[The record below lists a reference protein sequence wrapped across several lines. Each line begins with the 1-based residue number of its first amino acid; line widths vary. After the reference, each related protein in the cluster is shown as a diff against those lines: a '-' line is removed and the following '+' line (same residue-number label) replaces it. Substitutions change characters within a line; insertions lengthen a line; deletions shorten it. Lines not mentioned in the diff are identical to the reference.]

1 MDSTRRPPEDQADN
15 EKEETMLRLLTAAVA
30 AAVLVVPAA
39 QADRLSAKHSGP
51 GQPNAVTEWNAI
63 ATPAIAAGRPPASSE
78 VLLGLVQAAIYDA
91 VLSAKGDDD
100 DAFIVSIRRSGPTS
114 ADAAVAAAARGVL
127 MARVPGQA
135 AVVETAY
142 TSYLAGIADGSAK
155 TNGIRLGRGIAGAY
169 VGLRLDDGFD
179 NVVLFEQPQVGPGVF
194 EPLVPLPV
202 QPVDVK
208 LKQVRPLTF
217 DDPARFRPDGPDPLT
232 SQSYTEDF
240 NEVKALGRSDSAVRT
255 PEQTTVARFWTDHAM
270 SQWSRAVRNLALAR
284 RLDLEETA
292 ELMALAHVSGGDSA
306 IGCWEA
312 KYYFNF
318 WRPVHAIQRAG
329 TDGNPDTEADSSWT
343 HLVAGNH
350 PEYPSGHAC
359 VTGGVTHGIAD
370 YFGTD
375 RVAVD
380 IDSVVTGTTQQF
392 DRLRDVRAEVK
403 LARIFGG
410 LHFRKA
416 MEDGE
421 QIGRRT
427 ARQVGRS
434 FD

>member
-1 MDSTRRPPEDQADN
+1 
-15 EKEETMLRLLTAAVA
+15 MLRLLTTVAAVA
-30 AAVLVVPAA
+30 VLFVPAA
-39 QADRLSAKHSGP
+39 RADRQHATHSGP
-51 GQPNAVTEWNAI
+51 AQPNAVTDWNLIATNAI
-63 ATPAIAAGRPPASSE
+63 SVGRPPASSE

-91 VLSAKGDDD
+91 VVSAKGDGDE
-100 DAFIVSIRRSGPTS
+100 AFAVSIRRFGPTS
-114 ADAAVAAAARGVL
+114 ANAAVAAAARGLLVN
-127 MARVPGQA
+127 RVPGQA
-135 AVVETAY
+135 AAVEAAY
-142 TSYLAGIADGSAK
+142 TSYLAGLTDGTAK
-155 TNGIRLGRGIAGAY
+155 TNGIRLGRAVAGAY

-179 NVVLFEQPQVGPGVF
+179 NVVLYEQPPVGAGVF

-208 LKQVRPLTF
+208 LQQVRPLTF
-217 DDPARFRPDGPDPLT
+217 DDPARFRPEGPDSLV
-232 SQSYTEDF
+232 SASYTADF
-240 NEVKALGRSDSAVRT
+240 IEVKALGRATGSTRL
-255 PEQTTVARFWTDHAM
+255 PEHTATATFWTDHAM

-312 KYYFNF
+312 KYHYYF

-329 TDGNPDTEADSSWT
+329 TDGNPATEADPAWT
-343 HLVAGNH
+343 HLFAGNH

-359 VTGGVTHGIAD
+359 VTAGVTHGVAD

-375 RVAVD
+375 RVSLAV
-380 IDSVVTGTTQQF
+380 DSVVTGTTRHF
-392 DRLRDVRAEVK
+392 SRLKDVRAEVK
-403 LARIFGG
+403 LARIYGG

-421 QIGRRT
+421 QLGRRT
-427 ARQVGRS
+427 AREVGRH
-434 FD
+434 FDD